1 MLKHCSYFFQG
12 NASFTWLINEWIPL
26 AETII
31 SILTKQQM
39 WFWHD
44 CLLNND
50 FICSLIWS
58 LVLVMG
64 IIVINGQ
71 EQQDDSPVGEAVLL
85 CLVTEGLSH
94 P

>member
-1 MLKHCSYFFQG
+1 
-12 NASFTWLINEWIPL
+12 
-26 AETII
+26 
-31 SILTKQQM
+31 
-39 WFWHD
+39 
-44 CLLNND
+44 
-50 FICSLIWS
+50 
-58 LVLVMG
+58 MG